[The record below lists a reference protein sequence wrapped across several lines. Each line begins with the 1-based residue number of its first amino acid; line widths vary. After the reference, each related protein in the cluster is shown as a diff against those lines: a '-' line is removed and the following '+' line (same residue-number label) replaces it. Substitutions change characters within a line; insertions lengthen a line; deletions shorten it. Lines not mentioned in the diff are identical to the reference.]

1 MYSSTVESARNA
13 LIRKKY
19 KTSRSFILNMGSSE
33 CQFHVPMP
41 GLKRFSI
48 RFDRLPLGSLSV
60 LCRVL
65 SFSCDN

>member
-1 MYSSTVESARNA
+1 MYPSTAESARNA
-13 LIRKKY
+13 VISKKY
-19 KTSRSFILNMGSSE
+19 KTNRSFILNMRSSE
-33 CQFHVPMP
+33 RQIHVPMP

-48 RFDRLPLGSLSV
+48 RFDRLPIGSLSG